1 MSSKGYTASLQ
12 SVSRLNSLF
21 MLKPTSKFLGHVYVE
36 SHEYHKVTRGFP
48 EMSVLVCFLI

>member
-21 MLKPTSKFLGHVYVE
+21 MLKSTSKCLGHVCVE
-36 SHEYHKVTRGFP
+36 SHEYHEVTRGFP
-48 EMSVLVCFLI
+48 EMSVLVYFLI